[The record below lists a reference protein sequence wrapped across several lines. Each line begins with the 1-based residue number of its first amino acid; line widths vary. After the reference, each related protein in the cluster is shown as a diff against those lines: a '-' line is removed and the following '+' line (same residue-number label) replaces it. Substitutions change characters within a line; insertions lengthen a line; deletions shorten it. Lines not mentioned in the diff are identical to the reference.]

1 VNSWASLYAGAPLQF
16 TTGWIGCSGLCSLIN
31 SLIVG
36 TVGFKF
42 RYFHLDS
49 MFRHDLVRPDF
60 SNACE
65 M

>member
-1 VNSWASLYAGAPLQF
+1 MNSWASLYAGAPLQI

-31 SLIVG
+31 PLIVG
-36 TVGFKF
+36 AVGFKF

-49 MFRHDLVRPDF
+49 MFSRDLVQPDF